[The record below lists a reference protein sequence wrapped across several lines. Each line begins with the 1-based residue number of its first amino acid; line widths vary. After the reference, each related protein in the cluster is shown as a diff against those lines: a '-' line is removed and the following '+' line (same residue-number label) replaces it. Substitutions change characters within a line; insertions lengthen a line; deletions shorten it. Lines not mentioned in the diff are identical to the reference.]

1 MSTDLVPRPIVQA
14 SASNRRASRRLAA
27 RASATIEIRKGSLG
41 MGKSIALRALDVS
54 ERGVRAIVNA
64 SLEKGGEVEIM
75 LTGHGIRKPIK
86 RIATVTWVV
95 ALEADQYEVGF
106 ILDKALP
113 YLDIMKFAKA

>member
-1 MSTDLVPRPIVQA
+1 MSINSVPRPIVQA
-14 SASNRRASRRLAA
+14 SAANRRASRRLAA

-41 MGKSIALRALDVS
+41 MGKNIALRALDVS
-54 ERGVRAIVNA
+54 ERGVRAVVTA
-64 SLEKGGEVEIM
+64 MLEKGNEVEIL

-86 RIATVTWVV
+86 RIASVTWVV

-113 YLDIMKFAKA
+113 YLDIMKFAKS